1 MFNLKNRLFIYGIQG
16 KEIWLYLIFV
26 IFSFSFV
33 LYEISL
39 ETNLEYSGK
48 LRLA

>member
-1 MFNLKNRLFIYGIQG
+1 MVYKARKFGYI
-16 KEIWLYLIFV
+16 LYLSF
-26 IFSFSFV
+26 FPFSFV